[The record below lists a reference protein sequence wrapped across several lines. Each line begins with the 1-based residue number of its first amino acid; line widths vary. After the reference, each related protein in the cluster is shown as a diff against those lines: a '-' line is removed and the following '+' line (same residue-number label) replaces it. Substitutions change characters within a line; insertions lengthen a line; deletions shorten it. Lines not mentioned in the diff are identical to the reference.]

1 MESLWGSRVSPSTIS
16 ELNKKRMFTLRIDE
30 VVLCLGSIYATIG
43 VKSLKMVAKILKA
56 IRAYLPV

>member
-30 VVLCLGSIYATIG
+30 VVLCLGSIYAAIR